1 VDGLHFFEFFNDK
14 IALPRDDVAAR
25 LDLIYVRFASG

>member
-1 VDGLHFFEFFNDK
+1 VDRFHFFEFFNDK